1 MGKLKMK
8 IGKLFHDVGTP
19 VEVWDIARKPEK
31 PEFLGLPVS
40 DTNKPTDNSWI
51 EGLEPE
57 KRYEPVLPYSS
68 TYQKY
73 ATAFLPKAGGSE
85 EINNLSFYSE
95 KYYGMGTVIYAPE
108 LSSAKYTI
116 VSHGNY
122 SKIGG
127 YYVYQLRGD
136 SQHPNG

>member
-1 MGKLKMK
+1 MARFKMK
-8 IGKLFHDVGTP
+8 VGKLFRDVGTH
-19 VEVWDIARKPEK
+19 VEIWDIARKPKKED
-31 PEFLGLPVS
+31 FLGLPAS
-40 DTNKPTDNSWI
+40 DTNSPTDNSWI

-73 ATAFLPKAGGSE
+73 ATAFFHEAGGSL
-85 EINNLSFYSE
+85 EINNLSFYSQKE
-95 KYYGMGTVIYAPE
+95 YGMGTVVYAPE

-122 SKIGG
+122 SKVGG